1 MHNTLL
7 AAWGLPVNN
16 LFKTVGV
23 SCQYL
28 PTPRAYMSLNPR
40 QAGDNHRLILVKTGS
55 YSTIIPHVISLSFN
69 LLHGWFYPL
78 STPPITTNVKKGFKK

>member
-7 AAWGLPVNN
+7 TTWGLPVNN
-16 LFKTVGV
+16 LFKPVGV

-28 PTPRAYMSLNPR
+28 PTPRAYVSLSLR
-40 QAGDNHRLILVKTGS
+40 LAGDNHRFILVQPGS
-55 YSTIIPHVISLSFN
+55 YSTTIPHVISLLFN
-69 LLHGWFYPL
+69 LLPGWFYPL